1 MLLLTLLLGSPLGL
15 EGVKVATNTGDVA
28 AIERLKDLENELGLI
43 NSRLAVL
50 EFKTA
55 RLFQLVDRVPDYR
68 GLP

>member
-28 AIERLKDLENELGLI
+28 AIERLKDVESELARI
-43 NSRLAVL
+43 NTRVTVL
-50 EFKTA
+50 EYQTG
-55 RLFQLVDRVPDYR
+55 RLVRLVDHAPDYR